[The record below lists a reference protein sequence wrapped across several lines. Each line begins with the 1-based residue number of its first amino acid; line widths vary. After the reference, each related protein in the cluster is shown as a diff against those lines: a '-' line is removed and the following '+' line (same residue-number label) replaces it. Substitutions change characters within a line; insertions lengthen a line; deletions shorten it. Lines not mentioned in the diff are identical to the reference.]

1 MLQLEGQLWTRL
13 PMAHLQQAG
22 EEAGQGTSLLFG
34 HTICFFPSVGSSLS
48 PLHFYCL
55 TPQLSHL
62 VLPHHLQ
69 RHWLRSRENKT
80 SSHPLF

>member
-1 MLQLEGQLWTRL
+1 MDKT
-13 PMAHLQQAG
+13 AH
-22 EEAGQGTSLLFG
+22 GTSPAGRRRGRPRDVIALWPHHLLL
-34 HTICFFPSVGSSLS
+34 PNVGSSLS